1 MSDHGYRKSHGMGK
15 DIQMKLG
22 RPQEDYRETEKVC
35 HSNSLEVSK

>member
-22 RPQEDYRETEKVC
+22 RPQEDYRETEKYATAIPWK
-35 HSNSLEVSK
+35 LVS